1 VVILA
6 THSIAK
12 AMGWGL
18 RGGSFTLHQP
28 AGLTCD
34 ALLVNRKSEQPNAN
48 PVEGGLAAHPN
59 RGKPHINVM
68 QGLRKEVI

>member
-1 VVILA
+1 MVILA
-6 THSIAK
+6 THSIAN
-12 AMGWGL
+12 AMGWGF

-28 AGLTCD
+28 VAPACGV
-34 ALLVNRKSEQPNAN
+34 LLVNRKNDQPKTI

-59 RGKPHINVM
+59 RGKPRINVM